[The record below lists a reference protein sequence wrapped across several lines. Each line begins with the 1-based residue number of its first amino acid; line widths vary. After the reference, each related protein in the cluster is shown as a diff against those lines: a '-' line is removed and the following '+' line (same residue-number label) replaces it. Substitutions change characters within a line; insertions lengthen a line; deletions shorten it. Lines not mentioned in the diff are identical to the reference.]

1 MSTKDTNS
9 LSNAFREKHSKD
21 KAFEIQTKRVYKA
34 FFEAPKTMLMV
45 SDETGILRANICR
58 FVASLRKNDQV
69 AEVKKDLCKISKHRA
84 GYLTTNPDQFPKSN
98 QLKMW

>member
-1 MSTKDTNS
+1 MNERNKHSLNKA
-9 LSNAFREKHSKD
+9 LSNKQSKD
-21 KAFEIQTKRVYKA
+21 KALIQEQRLFKA
-34 FFEAPKTMLMV
+34 FFKAPKTMLMV
-45 SDETGILRANICR
+45 SVETGILRANICR
-58 FVASLRKNDQV
+58 YVSNFRKQNNI

>member
-9 LSNAFREKHSKD
+9 LYNAFDGKHIKD
-21 KAFEIQTKRVYKA
+21 KTLTQRIRVYNA

-45 SDETGILRANICR
+45 SDETGIFRANICR
-58 FVASLRKNDQV
+58 FIASLRKNDKV

-84 GYLTTNPDQFPKSN
+84 GFLTTNPDQFPISN

>member
-9 LSNAFREKHSKD
+9 LNNAFNGKHNKD
-21 KAFEIQTKRVYKA
+21 KALIQIKRVYKA

-45 SDETGILRANICR
+45 SNETGILRANICR
-58 FVASLRKNDQV
+58 YVRTFRQSDNI
-69 AEVKKDLCKISKHRA
+69 AEVKKDLCKISNHRA
-84 GYLTTNPDQFPKSN
+84 GFLTTNPDKFPQSN

>member
-9 LSNAFREKHSKD
+9 LNNAFREKHSKD

-45 SDETGILRANICR
+45 SKETGILRANICR
-58 FVASLRKNDQV
+58 YVSKLRKHDNI
-69 AEVKKDLCKISKHRA
+69 AEVKKGLCKISNHKA
-84 GYLTTNPDQFPKSN
+84 GYLTTNPDQYPKSN
-98 QLKMW
+98 Q

>member
-9 LSNAFREKHSKD
+9 LNNAFNEKHNKD
-21 KAFEIQTKRVYKA
+21 KALTQRKRVFKA

-45 SDETGILRANICR
+45 SNETGILRANICR
-58 FVASLRKNDQV
+58 YVRTFRQSDKV
-69 AEVKKDLCKISKHRA
+69 AEVKKGLCKISNHRA

-98 QLKMW
+98 QFKMF